1 METNQLFDLDS
12 KCFLTTIMTFRV
24 SKKRQNY
31 YLGIQT
37 VNYFQKNPNTSKK
50 QKQKTLTS

>member
-1 METNQLFDLDS
+1 METNQLYDLEAT
-12 KCFLTTIMTFRV
+12 CFVTTIMTFRV